1 MNDEQLQRE
10 IETIKDILRVR
21 LRRYNRELKDLD
33 KDLRELRALQRARRS
48 AEVSASAHEAHATEG
63 SSP

>member
-48 AEVSASAHEAHATEG
+48 ADAPASANDARVSEE